1 MADYLKNEENRGEN
15 TNENAKANQAAS
27 QRQIQMQKQIRQ
39 QRAISEK
46 VLWGGCDLSL
56 IVLPI
61 IQLAT

>member
-1 MADYLKNEENRGEN
+1 M
-15 TNENAKANQAAS
+15 NENLREIRMKMQKQANQAAN

-61 IQLAT
+61 IQPAT